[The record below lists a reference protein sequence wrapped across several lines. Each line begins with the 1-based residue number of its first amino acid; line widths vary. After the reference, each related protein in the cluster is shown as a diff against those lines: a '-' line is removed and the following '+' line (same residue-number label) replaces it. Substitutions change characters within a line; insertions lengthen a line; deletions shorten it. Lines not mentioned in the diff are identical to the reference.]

1 MHCISKPDGSVEYG
15 KHVNHFEQAA
25 KKLKNQEG
33 MAVDEASNN
42 SEPKTELSDGESSE
56 DVQEDSP
63 LIESISI
70 FWAWLHL
77 SCSVSQT
84 NCQVAQGMVLKIVQ
98 QAQGFQQPAPIS
110 KLVFG
115 DIRTSKKGWKR
126 KVGTMR
132 AEQ

>member
-1 MHCISKPDGSVEYG
+1 MHCVSKPDGSVEYG
-15 KHVNHFEQAA
+15 KHVNVNTARLHRMADIEHFEQAA

-63 LIESISI
+63 LI
-70 FWAWLHL
+70 
-77 SCSVSQT
+77 
-84 NCQVAQGMVLKIVQ
+84 GMVLEIVR

>member
-1 MHCISKPDGSVEYG
+1 MHCISKPDGSVSDIE
-15 KHVNHFEQAA
+15 HFEQAA

-42 SEPKTELSDGESSE
+42 SDPNTELSDGESSE

-70 FWAWLHL
+70 FLAWLHL

-84 NCQVAQGMVLKIVQ
+84 NCQ
-98 QAQGFQQPAPIS
+98 
-110 KLVFG
+110 
-115 DIRTSKKGWKR
+115 
-126 KVGTMR
+126 
-132 AEQ
+132 

>member
-1 MHCISKPDGSVEYG
+1 MHCISKPDSSVEYG

-42 SEPKTELSDGESSE
+42 SEPKTKLSDGESSE

-63 LIESISI
+63 LI
-70 FWAWLHL
+70 
-77 SCSVSQT
+77 
-84 NCQVAQGMVLKIVQ
+84 
-98 QAQGFQQPAPIS
+98 APIS

-115 DIRTSKKGWKR
+115 DICTSKKGWKR

>member
-15 KHVNHFEQAA
+15 KHVNAA

-33 MAVDEASNN
+33 MAVDEVPNN
-42 SEPKTELSDGESSE
+42 SDPNTELSDGESSE

-63 LIESISI
+63 LIGV
-70 FWAWLHL
+70 
-77 SCSVSQT
+77 CSVSQT
-84 NCQVAQGMVLKIVQ
+84 NCQVARGMALEIVR
-98 QAQGFQQPAPIS
+98 QAQGFQKPAPIS

-115 DIRTSKKGWKR
+115 DIHTSKKGWKR